1 MLCSRRLLSL
11 ICLFASLLSK
21 LVASGQPDRFAAS
34 QHHQLAEQ
42 KEAAGDYK
50 GAAAEY
56 EIADRLDPSEEN
68 LFDLGSHLLQYHGY
82 LQGLQVFAYAASKFP
97 RSARLQV
104 GLGIAQYSL
113 GQYRD
118 AVETLCHAVDLDPK
132 DTRALSFLGAM
143 IDVAPEL
150 SSEVTKRLAH
160 FAALY
165 PGNPAANYFYA
176 ISLWRRGIEG
186 KAKQEARELLEKAVA
201 EDPTFA
207 EAHYQLGLI
216 YQDDGLNYKA
226 AQEFETAIR
235 LNPSLKSAHYRL
247 AQIYAKEGKKELAE
261 REFKTV
267 ELLNH
272 SHP

>member
-1 MLCSRRLLSL
+1 MFPKRAVSDEL
-11 ICLFASLLSK
+11 
-21 LVASGQPDRFAAS
+21 DRPAAS
-34 QHHQLAEQ
+34 QHHRLAEQ

-50 GAAAEY
+50 AAAAEY
-56 EIADRLDPSEEN
+56 EIAARLDPSEEN
-68 LFDLGSHLLQYHGY
+68 LFDLGSHLLKYHGY
-82 LQGLQVFAYAASKFP
+82 LQSLQVFTYAVSKFP

-118 AVETLCHAVDLDPK
+118 AVETLCRAVDLDPK

-165 PGNPAANYFYA
+165 PGNPAANYYYA
-176 ISLWRRGIEG
+176 ISLWHRGIEG
-186 KAKQEARELLEKAVA
+186 KAKHDARELLKKAVT
-201 EDPTFA
+201 EDPAFA
-207 EAHYQLGLI
+207 AAHYQLGLI

-226 AQEFETAIR
+226 AQEFEIAIR
-235 LNPSLKSAHYRL
+235 LRPNLKSAHYHL
-247 AQIYAKEGKKELAE
+247 AQIYAKEGKTKLAE
-261 REFKTV
+261 REFKAV